1 MPHAGGIMRFILILL
16 IFCNY
21 SFADSKITV
30 DVAID
35 KFNFVKPQRGVGKA
49 GDLVFKYANI
59 INQGII
65 LNVNNTNNYFDSQIF
80 IRPTFLG
87 FTTQFG
93 NYGFNLEEKNI
104 FSDLLNTQLSNAK
117 LIMDD
122 FQLNLA
128 GESFDFLLTNMSVK
142 LKKFRLYCQ
151 GENLSGEEVDT
162 SNDLMKNCFNFLTLN
177 GSFLPNNDS
186 ASMEFE
192 GIDGS
197 DKTYV
202 QAKVRSFDLRKKEIN
217 LNLTNVSTVSNDK
230 YFISANEVNMNCAKN
245 EEVKEIDFS
254 KLKHDCLNRFKLSPI
269 KATLT
274 DKTQKTQFGLDIKDI
289 TIKDKLLYFT
299 ANQAVL
305 SNTDTVTV
313 LNTVLLNCKKDTESD
328 PLDVM
333 QVLKDCISYSRI
345 SIADISNNKRA
356 LEKSPSTIQN
366 IIINSDS
373 GRLNTQAVIR
383 FLGFKAKVTVNGQ
396 VNINEAKKQIILTI
410 TDTKLPLGITSVK
423 LLMYFLKKD
432 LISKNITIQNN
443 VITINL

>member
-1 MPHAGGIMRFILILL
+1 MRLFIFLIILS
-16 IFCNY
+16 FN

-35 KFNFVKPQRGVGKA
+35 KFNFVKPPRGVGKA

-59 INQGII
+59 VNQGII

-93 NYGFNLEEKNI
+93 NYGFSLDEKNI
-104 FSDLLNTQLSNAK
+104 FSDLAKTQLSNAK

-128 GESFDFLLTNMSVK
+128 GESFDFLLTDMSVK

-151 GENLSGEEVDT
+151 GENLTGEQVDD
-162 SNDLMKNCFNFLTLN
+162 SNELMKNCFNFLTLN
-177 GSFLPNNDS
+177 GSFSPNNEA
-186 ASMEFE
+186 ASVEFE
-192 GIDGS
+192 AVSGA
-197 DKTYV
+197 DKTFV

-217 LNLTNVSTVSNDK
+217 LNLSNVNTASNDQ
-230 YFISANEVNMNCAKN
+230 YFIAANEINMNCSKS
-245 EEVKEIDFS
+245 EDVKEVDIPR
-254 KLKHDCLNRFKLSPI
+254 LKHDCLNRFKLNPA
-269 KATLT
+269 KVTLN

-289 TIKDKLLYFT
+289 TIKDKLLYFS
-299 ANQAVL
+299 ANQATM
-305 SNTDTVTV
+305 SNSDTLTI
-313 LNTVLLNCKKDTESD
+313 LTSVLLNCKKELDTD
-328 PLDVM
+328 PLEVM
-333 QVLKDCISYSRI
+333 QILRDCLSFSRI

-366 IIINSDS
+366 VLINSDS
-373 GRLNTQAVIR
+373 GRLNTQAIIK
-383 FLGFKAKVTVNGQ
+383 FLGFKAKVIING
-396 VNINEAKKQIILTI
+396 NASINEAKKQIILTI
-410 TDTKLPLGITSVK
+410 TDTRLPLGINSVK

>member
-1 MPHAGGIMRFILILL
+1 MRLFIFLFMIS
-16 IFCNY
+16 FNT
-21 SFADSKITV
+21 FADSKITV
-30 DVAID
+30 DVSID

-59 INQGII
+59 VNQGII
-65 LNVNNTNNYFDSQIF
+65 LNVNNTNNFFDSQIF

-104 FSDLLNTQLSNAK
+104 FSDLNKTQLSNAK
-117 LIMDD
+117 LILDD

-151 GENLSGEEVDT
+151 GENLTGEEVDS
-162 SNDLMKNCFNFLTLN
+162 SNEIMKNCFNFLTLN
-177 GSFLPNNDS
+177 GSFSPNNDA

-192 GIDGS
+192 GVDGA
-197 DKTYV
+197 DKTFI

-217 LNLTNVSTVSNDK
+217 VNLANVSTASNDQ
-230 YFISANEVNMNCAKN
+230 YFINANEINLNCAKD
-245 EEVKEIDFS
+245 EGIKEIDIPR
-254 KLKHDCLNRFKLSPI
+254 LKHDCLNRFKLGTT

-299 ANQAVL
+299 VNQASL
-305 SNTDTVTV
+305 SNADTVTV
-313 LNTVLLNCKKDTESD
+313 LNSLLLNCKKDLETD
-328 PLDVM
+328 PLEVM
-333 QVLKDCISYSRI
+333 QILKDCLSFSRI
-345 SIADISNNKRA
+345 SISDISNNKRA

-366 IIINSDS
+366 ILINSDS
-373 GRLNTQAVIR
+373 GRLTTQAVIR
-383 FLGFKAKVTVNGQ
+383 FLGFKAKVAINGFAS
-396 VNINEAKKQIILTI
+396 INEAKKQIILTI
-410 TDTKLPLGITSVK
+410 TDTKLPLGINSVK

-443 VITINL
+443 VIIINL